1 MGIQS
6 SITSTRLHS
15 NLLTIQKMKFMIFSL
30 LVLAICQ
37 INAAPQ
43 FLGGVGGLNG
53 GFGGVGGFPIGTGSG
68 AGTGSGQAGFGGA
81 SSNGLAISSAQ
92 NGGFS
97 SSNGLGNAAATPFG
111 FSANGNGQSN
121 SFGK

>member
-43 FLGGVGGLNG
+43 FFG
-53 GFGGVGGFPIGTGSG
+53 GFGLPSGSG
-68 AGTGSGQAGFGGA
+68 AGTGNGFAGPGGV

-97 SSNGLGNAAATPFG
+97 SSNGFGTAGATPFG
-111 FSANGNGQSN
+111 FFANGNGGSQ

>member
-1 MGIQS
+1 MVLIFM
-6 SITSTRLHS
+6 
-15 NLLTIQKMKFMIFSL
+15 LTINAIFTQ
-30 LVLAICQ
+30 V
-37 INAAPQ
+37 
-43 FLGGVGGLNG
+43 G
-53 GFGGVGGFPIGTGSG
+53 GFGLPSGSG
-68 AGTGSGQAGFGGA
+68 AGTGNGFAGPGGV

-97 SSNGLGNAAATPFG
+97 SSNGFGNAAATPFG

>member
-53 GFGGVGGFPIGTGSG
+53 GFGGVGGFGGFPIGTGSG

-97 SSNGLGNAAATPFG
+97 SSNGFGNAAATPF
-111 FSANGNGQSN
+111 
-121 SFGK
+121 

>member
-53 GFGGVGGFPIGTGSG
+53 GFGGLNGGFGGFPIGTGSG

-97 SSNGLGNAAATPFG
+97 SSNGF
-111 FSANGNGQSN
+111 QRRRH
-121 SFGK
+121 SFRLL

>member
-53 GFGGVGGFPIGTGSG
+53 GFGGVGGFGGFPI
-68 AGTGSGQAGFGGA
+68 GTGSGQAGFGGA

-97 SSNGLGNAAATPFG
+97 SSNGFGNAAATPFG

>member
-53 GFGGVGGFPIGTGSG
+53 GFGGVGGFGGFPIGTGSG

-81 SSNGLAISSAQ
+81 SSNG
-92 NGGFS
+92 F
-97 SSNGLGNAAATPFG
+97 GNAAATPFG
-111 FSANGNGQSN
+111 FSANGNGQ
-121 SFGK
+121 